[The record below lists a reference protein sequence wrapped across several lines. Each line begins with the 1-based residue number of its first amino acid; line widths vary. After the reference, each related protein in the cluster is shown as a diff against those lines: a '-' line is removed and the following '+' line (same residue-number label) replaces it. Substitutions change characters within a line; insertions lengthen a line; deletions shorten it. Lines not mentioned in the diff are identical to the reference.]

1 MYPQVKVQ
9 SFIPQEAKSKN
20 EMGLASFFSFKYRC
34 FNWFGIKWL
43 LQISLLHLNQK
54 YTVPG
59 SNLQLVSGFP
69 PGLAVYRYTE

>member
-20 EMGLASFFSFKYRC
+20 EMGLAFFFPLNIEVVIGLGSNGYFKYLYSTSIR
-34 FNWFGIKWL
+34 NVLSQALIYK
-43 LQISLLHLNQK
+43 
-54 YTVPG
+54 
-59 SNLQLVSGFP
+59 LVSGFL